1 MSDQRAYTEGQKEAI
16 LDALFVAWLKMPELR
31 LGQLLANA
39 LIRGGDEVPLFYVED
54 FELLKKTERFVDEY
68 GPPPASQ
75 PSKGAK

>member
-16 LDALFVAWLKMPELR
+16 IDALFTAWRKMPELR

-54 FELLKKTERFVDEY
+54 FDLLKKTERFVAEY
-68 GPPPASQ
+68 GPPPITQ
-75 PSKGAK
+75 PKKGA